1 MPDEEKKFTAL
12 DDDELDAAVGGAGPA
27 NVLQSGF
34 LRTMRLRCPKCS
46 RRLQIDAVESDRYRL
61 LCHNAACGFTTVCS
75 FSDAIRY
82 IL

>member
-1 MPDEEKKFTAL
+1 MTNWKAQPES
-12 DDDELDAAVGGAGPA
+12 AGPA
-27 NVLQSGF
+27 DVLQNGF

-46 RRLQIDAVESDRYRL
+46 RRLQINAVETDLYRL
-61 LCHNAACGFTTVCS
+61 SCSNAACGFMAVCS

>member
-1 MPDEEKKFTAL
+1 MPDEKKKLASL
-12 DDDELDAAVGGAGPA
+12 DDDELEGAVGGAGPA
-27 NVLQSGF
+27 DVLQSGF

-46 RRLQIDAVESDRYRL
+46 RRLQINAVESDLYRL
-61 LCHNAACGFTTVCS
+61 NCNNAACGFTAVCS